1 MPTATFLPVLGAEV
15 GLPRRGGGDPVP
27 DGGRTPERVLAP
39 RPSPTPARRPES
51 TPPRRSP
58 RAARPAP
65 ARAPLTSCH
74 TAHLVERPCQVSIGE
89 DRDRSWQRGGD
100 VIRGVN
106 ALGELVHEPT
116 EGHRDLVYRLG
127 GHHGG
132 SGTAGGAALPA
143 GCGHSGRGG
152 RGGGASRC
160 LPLPA
165 RGDRGEPAWHVRA
178 GGRPVAAVRC
188 GARGAPGAPRSRR
201 SSRWRTSLAV
211 TIYGGPLNTRDVT
224 AHIRT
229 EERGPAVT
237 WAPACGS
244 RQPASAPTPAPCA
257 PSAPRGGGPDPP
269 RQRSAPA
276 AARRTAQGGIP
287 VAGALS

>member
-1 MPTATFLPVLGAEV
+1 MPSGGARSRSALRAATRWTTGTRPSHRPPRPGEGLRCAHVALRMQGGSVPTATFLPVLGAEV
-15 GLPRRGGGDPVP
+15 GLPRRGGGDPLP
-27 DGGRTPERVLAP
+27 DGARAAERVLAP
-39 RPSPTPARRPES
+39 RPSPTPARRPKS

-74 TAHLVERPCQVSIGE
+74 TAHLVERPCQVGIGE

-132 SGTAGGAALPA
+132 SGTAGGAALPT

-188 GARGAPGAPRSRR
+188 PRCPGSAAFPPQ
-201 SSRWRTSLAV
+201 LALEDKS
-211 TIYGGPLNTRDVT
+211 GGNYLW
-224 AHIRT
+224 
-229 EERGPAVT
+229 GP
-237 WAPACGS
+237 PEYPGRHC
-244 RQPASAPTPAPCA
+244 PYK
-257 PSAPRGGGPDPP
+257 D
-269 RQRSAPA
+269 
-276 AARRTAQGGIP
+276 
-287 VAGALS
+287 